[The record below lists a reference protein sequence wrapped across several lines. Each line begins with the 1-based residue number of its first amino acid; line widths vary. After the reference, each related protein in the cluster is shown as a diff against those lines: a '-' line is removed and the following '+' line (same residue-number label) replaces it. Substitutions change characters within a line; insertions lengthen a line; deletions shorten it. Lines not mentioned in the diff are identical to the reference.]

1 MRGSLCA
8 VGLILLTTLTEGSAF
23 RHPARKELKKSF
35 VPVSK
40 KTDGKTPL
48 GTTLT
53 QIYYLLTTLTQ
64 IYYLLLLAV
73 ILY

>member
-1 MRGSLCA
+1 MGGSLCL
-8 VGLILLTTLTEGSAF
+8 VGLILLTTLTIGSAF

-48 GTTLT
+48 GTTL
-53 QIYYLLTTLTQ
+53 IQ